1 MVDKRTIVI
10 TGTAGFKGLR
20 LLRALEDNPRYGS
33 VIAVDYRRPP
43 VEIRKSRFIKLDLT
57 ETLADAQ
64 LAEILKR
71 ERCDTL
77 VHCAFPITPP
87 KNESFAHELISI
99 GTMYVV
105 NACAEARV
113 RKVIVASTTDVY
125 GAFPDNPNFLQ
136 EDLHPAKG
144 DRQSRFLADKIDA
157 ERAVIKYGAKNPD
170 RVATVLRFCTLLGP
184 TIQSYKTRYLRRPVV
199 ATIMGFDPLV
209 QFIHEEDVANAFLM
223 AIEKDAPGIFNIV
236 GDGVLPLSRVI
247 KICNKI
253 NVRLPQMGFKSLVQL
268 MWYADLAPAPASH
281 VNFLRYLCIADGS
294 KAKKILGFVPRFSTK
309 EALLSFI
316 GAERL
321 REIHLIE
328 A

>member
-10 TGTAGFKGLR
+10 TGTSGFKGSR
-20 LLRALEDNPRYGS
+20 LLRALEDNPHYAS
-33 VIAVDYRRPP
+33 VIAVDHKRPP

-125 GAFPDNPNFLQ
+125 GAYPDNPNFLQ
-136 EDLHPAKG
+136 EDLHPPKG

-157 ERAVIKYGAKNPD
+157 ERAVLKYAAKNPD
-170 RVATVLRFCTLLGP
+170 RIATVLRFCTLLGP
-184 TIQSYKTRYLRRPVV
+184 TIQSYKTRYLRRPIV
-199 ATIMGFDPLV
+199 ATILGFDPLI
-209 QFIHEEDVANAFLM
+209 QFIHEEDIAQAFLL
-223 AIEKDAPGIFNIV
+223 ALEKDAPGVFNIV

-253 NVRLPQMGFKSLVQL
+253 NIKLPQMGFKSLVQL

-294 KAKKILGFVPRFSTK
+294 KAKRVLGFVPRFSTK